1 MFSKSPIGRMP
12 KSRLKK
18 LMCLFFLAMAT
29 PTAFLVYK
37 SYDQLKWEAFFQHR
51 QLAEEL
57 SNRIDEKLVEFVE
70 REQRRPFG
78 DYSYATR
85 EGGENFLARS
95 PLSVFPLPVDS
106 PGVVGYFQIDANGLF
121 SSPLL
126 PMSEQVSASLAVSL
140 DDRSQR
146 EKLQQQVEEILS
158 SNQLV
163 QRSELVQAPTN
174 TASLSYDPY
183 DISKPMERA
192 VRVGSVSNQAA
203 FDNLSSINN
212 IKVQKPAD
220 SAVKGR
226 LSSRIQELE
235 LESPYQEK
243 VGQRKQEILQKK
255 ASKSA
260 QSAIKGGAAEDVP
273 DQVKSSSLDKRV
285 EVQVQAESSGKRD
298 KQVGDGS
305 SAMNL
310 FENEIDPFEV
320 SLLKSGHFVLY
331 RKVWLGGQ
339 RYIQG
344 LLVEQAPFIDGLI
357 SDSYRQSL
365 LADMSILT
373 VIYQGNA
380 VGSFSSQ
387 SRSVSSRNS
396 DPLSGTLLYK
406 TQLSEPFNELENIF
420 TVRHLPAGAGG
431 RVVLWAAFIVALVL
445 GVGCFLLYRMS
456 LRNLALVDQQQDF
469 VSAISHELKTP
480 LTSIRMYGEMLQQ
493 GWVERDKRKVYYR
506 YIFDESERLT
516 RLINNV
522 LQLARMTRNETPVDL
537 KRVTVAELIDTIH
550 SKIDSQIERANFSL
564 NIDVSQ
570 EVGRMSLDVDPDIIT
585 QIIINLVDNAI
596 KFSAKSENKQIDIS
610 VSKHQ
615 HNSLC
620 FSIRDYGP
628 GVAQDQLKKI
638 FELFYR
644 SENELTRETTGTGI
658 GLALVSQLTQLMG
671 GKIDV
676 INLSPGAEFRLYFPL
691 AK

>member
-1 MFSKSPIGRMP
+1 MFSKSPIGRLP
-12 KSRLKK
+12 KSRLRK
-18 LMCLFFLAMAT
+18 LMCLFFLAMAI

-78 DYSYATR
+78 DYSYATSKGD
-85 EGGENFLARS
+85 EKFLARS

-126 PMSEQVSASLAVSL
+126 PVSEQVSADLTVSL
-140 DDRSQR
+140 DNRSQR
-146 EKLQQQVEEILS
+146 EELQQQVEEILS

-163 QRSELVQAPTN
+163 QKSEFVQAPTN
-174 TASLSYDPY
+174 TAALSFDPY
-183 DISKPMERA
+183 NISKPYERDI
-192 VRVGSVSNQAA
+192 SVSNQAA
-203 FDNLSSINN
+203 FDKLSD
-212 IKVQKPAD
+212 IKNTKTQEQAN
-220 SAVKGR
+220 SAGKGR

-235 LESPYQEK
+235 LESPYKEK

-255 ASKSA
+255 TKKS
-260 QSAIKGGAAEDVP
+260 SEPVIVGGAAKNVL
-273 DQVKSSSLDKRV
+273 DQVKSGSLEKRV
-285 EVQVQAESSGKRD
+285 EVQAQARSSRNRD
-298 KQVGDGS
+298 KQFDDAS

-310 FENEIDPFEV
+310 FENEIDSFEV

-344 LLVEQAPFIDGLI
+344 LLVEQAPFINGLI
-357 SDSYRQSL
+357 SDSYSQSL

-380 VGSFSSQ
+380 VASFSS
-387 SRSVSSRNS
+387 RSLSASSRGS

-445 GVGCFLLYRMS
+445 GIGCFLLYRMS

-493 GWVERDKRKVYYR
+493 GWVESDKKKVYYN

-522 LQLARMTRNETPVDL
+522 LQLARMTRNETPVDM
-537 KRVTVAELIDTIH
+537 KRITVAELIDIIH
-550 SKIDSQIERANFSL
+550 SKIDSQIERSNFSL
-564 NIDVSQ
+564 DIDVPQ
-570 EVGRMSLDVDPDIIT
+570 EVEHMNLDVDPDIIT

-596 KFSAKSENKQIDIS
+596 KFSAKSENRQIDIS
-610 VSKHQ
+610 VNKHQ
-615 HNSLC
+615 HDSLC

-658 GLALVSQLTQLMG
+658 GLALVSQLTQLMD

-676 INLSPGAEFRLYFPL
+676 INLSPGAQFRLYFPV